1 MENLFSKQWWKCA
14 IVRMLKTMAQT
25 MLAMIPVGA
34 SITQIG
40 WFEVIGT
47 SLLAGIL
54 SMLTSVAGL
63 PEVDNEVKED

>member
-47 SLLAGIL
+47 ALLAGIL
-54 SMLTSVAGL
+54 SLVTSIAGL
-63 PEVDNEVKED
+63 PEVKED